1 MVEGPNIRVRAV
13 SLGGVPVA
21 LYDSLENFELGID
34 FSRKPEEIAAA
45 MERVFQERVDSGDWT
60 RSDCR
65 GHRTTSDDSTKETR
79 GEHN

>member
-1 MVEGPNIRVRAV
+1 V

-34 FSRKPEEIAAA
+34 FSRQPEEIVAA

-60 RSDCR
+60 RRDCG
-65 GHRTTSDDSTKETR
+65 GHRTASPNDTEETR
-79 GEHN
+79 GQHH